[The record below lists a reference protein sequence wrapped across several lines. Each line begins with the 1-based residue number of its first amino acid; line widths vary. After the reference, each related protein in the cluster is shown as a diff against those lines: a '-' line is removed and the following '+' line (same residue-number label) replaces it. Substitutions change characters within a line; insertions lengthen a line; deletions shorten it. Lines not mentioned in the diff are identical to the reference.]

1 MSGIPVL
8 MYHALEDADH
18 PAGAKEAGEQLYIL
32 QTEQFSEQM
41 AYLSN
46 NGYQAC
52 LFEELAAMS
61 MWPEKTVV
69 LTFDDG
75 HVSNYTLAL
84 PILQQYGFKA
94 HFFITTGWIGTPY
107 FLTPDQIKALSD
119 AGMGIGS
126 HGVTHRFLTDLKPE
140 DARSELSESRQRLS
154 EITGSTIDSF
164 SAPGGRISSD
174 ITSIARE
181 TGYRMMCNSEPALL
195 QDIKN
200 GTIPRCALSKNIK
213 MDTFIKLV
221 EADSSYFTKEKFKNY
236 LLSTAK
242 KALGNTRYVQIR
254 GILLGEGIK

>member
-195 QDIKN
+195 RQRSQHI
-200 GTIPRCALSKNIK
+200 GIHVLVPRFSINNRIGITDLSDVVKHGGSFY
-213 MDTFIKLV
+213 TRLRY
-221 EADSSYFTKEKFKNY
+221 A
-236 LLSTAK
+236 LLSWAK
-242 KALGNTRYVQIR
+242 TVMGNQNYQRLR
-254 GILLGEGIK
+254 GKLIH